1 MPWLNN
7 WNIKRKLYSLYA
19 KYLKTHDTVIFDT
32 IVTSDMDVF
41 FQDDL
46 PTFESWSLAPSIENT
61 AYTLKS
67 ERSKDNI
74 KWLKALY
81 DETEVKK
88 IEDRHVSCS
97 GFTMGGNA
105 AMRLYISKMCD
116 EIERV
121 AGSNMETTLRQ
132 KLPLWNLFRGL
143 DQHVVW
149 NNFLLHNNISNLTV
163 SPANVMT
170 GNDMRIEREKWYGMP

>member
-1 MPWLNN
+1 
-7 WNIKRKLYSLYA
+7 
-19 KYLKTHDTVIFDT
+19 
-32 IVTSDMDVF
+32 
-41 FQDDL
+41 
-46 PTFESWSLAPSIENT
+46 
-61 AYTLKS
+61 
-67 ERSKDNI
+67 
-74 KWLKALY
+74 
-81 DETEVKK
+81 
-88 IEDRHVSCS
+88 
-97 GFTMGGNA
+97 
-105 AMRLYISKMCD
+105 MRLYISKMCD

-170 GNDMRIEREKWYGMP
+170 GNDMRIERDFHVQAHLSRAPQSA